1 MEATAISETTK
12 NGQIHKWPQQRPENG
27 ADVKRMVQ
35 MLDECLLGTFFLKF
49 DNFFMVLRWMFK
61 LSHRVNDPCSERLKL
76 IVIHI
81 VEHTG

>member
-27 ADVKRMVQ
+27 AETTPDAWRMFTWNV
-35 MLDECLLGTFFLKF
+35 FFLKF
-49 DNFFMVLRWMFK
+49 DKFFMVLRWMFK

-81 VEHTG
+81 VASTG